1 MRNFPVMVLASVSAL
16 LLGLSA
22 ADPASAAV
30 HLRFDPPD
38 AVVAVGDTGR
48 LAICIDDT
56 VDVRSIIVTVSYD
69 STIVHGLGGQ
79 AGALYD
85 DSGYFVFQGF
95 EADTLGTWYG
105 YAIIMG
111 ADLHLDGPG
120 ELFVWDYVA
129 RTTGVC
135 PVVVKVT
142 EEDPAGV
149 YISNTAGDWYPE
161 VLLPP
166 TTIRV
171 GSGLSGVL
179 IPGRRGALDL
189 RLWPNPFNPGTLLEF
204 SNPQDGPVRLEVFD
218 VAGRSLGVL
227 VDGYAPAGTVRIPW
241 DGTDDRGLPAAAG
254 IYLFR
259 LRCGPAN
266 GTGRGILLK

>member
-1 MRNFPVMVLASVSAL
+1 MKNFPVMVLASLSAALFSL
-16 LLGLSA
+16 LA
-22 ADPASAAV
+22 ADPASASV

-38 AVVAVGDTGR
+38 AVVAVGATGR

-69 STIVHGLGGQ
+69 SVIVHGLGGR

-105 YAIIMG
+105 YAIVMG
-111 ADLHLDGPG
+111 AGLHLDGPG

-129 RTTGVC
+129 QAEGVS

-149 YISNTAGDWYPE
+149 YVSNTEGDWYPE
-161 VLLPP
+161 VILPP

-171 GSGLSGVL
+171 GSGLSGGG
-179 IPGRRGALDL
+179 IPGPRGALDL
-189 RLWPNPFNPGTLLEF
+189 RLWPNPFNPRVFLEF
-204 SNPQDGPVRLEVFD
+204 SNPQEGPVEIEVFD

-227 VDGYAPAGTVRIPW
+227 ADGYAPAGLVRVPW
-241 DGTDDRGLPAAAG
+241 EGTDDRGLPAAAG
-254 IYLFR
+254 TYLFR
-259 LRCGPAN
+259 LRCGPAAA
-266 GTGRGILLK
+266 TGRGILLK